1 MNTGRKITNDKV
13 IATISMVTI
22 AFSLIGTLIA
32 TFYSVNQSDDYSH
45 AMEIGRFHEGF
56 FAYLAT
62 SVRYMVMM
70 YKGWAGN
77 YFSMFLQGWLSP
89 LNNGGSIQLK
99 LVMFANFVIFVA
111 VFIWLI
117 HRFLSTVF
125 EVKWRYSIAV
135 IAMLTFSLMNYRCF
149 YEIWYWFSGA
159 VSYSFPLSAM
169 FLSFILAISSLN
181 AEGAVKDKKRT
192 AYVFS
197 LVCAFLGAG
206 GSLTLAGAGCYIALL
221 LCVYFKL
228 STGKLSRAAS
238 LLFVSFLTGSIINVI
253 APGNYVR
260 AENTNLSLLASVKN
274 TIASSYGEYRWVF
287 HETNFPILLILA
299 IIMGISIF
307 TAISVNEK
315 AYTIVS
321 ALALLTP
328 VVSVFPVVMG
338 YGMGFLANRTQFVID
353 QMIYFSLMNA
363 ALVLGR
369 KLAEIIGLD
378 RKQTYITLI
387 TAILVLLCLGT
398 YSVRSLESLR
408 TLVYDMNGTF
418 RNYNRQCAQLEEYF
432 ASCTGCDVV
441 MKEEDVPK
449 GPDNFSCFYLEN
461 SWVNEGIAEYYGMSS
476 LTVE

>member
-1 MNTGRKITNDKV
+1 MNTGKKITKGSV
-13 IATISMVTI
+13 IAIISSVTMVY
-22 AFSLIGTLIA
+22 SLIGTLIA

-56 FAYLAT
+56 FSYLAT

-99 LVMFANFVIFVA
+99 LVMFANFVIFFV

-125 EVKWRYSIAV
+125 EGKRIYSLVV
-135 IAMLTFSLMNYRCF
+135 ISMVTFALMNYRCF
-149 YEIWYWFSGA
+149 YEVWYWFSGA
-159 VSYSFPLSAM
+159 VSYSFPLSVM

-181 AEGAVKDKKRT
+181 AEGVVRDKKKT
-192 AYVFS
+192 IYVFS
-197 LVCAFLGAG
+197 IICAFLGAG

-221 LCVYFKL
+221 LCIYYRL
-228 STGKLSRAAS
+228 SIGKFSRAANM
-238 LLFVSFLTGSIINVI
+238 LFASFLVGSIINVV

-287 HETNFPILLILA
+287 HETNFPVLM
-299 IIMGISIF
+299 IIAVIVGMSLF
-307 TAISVNEK
+307 TAIAVNEK

-321 ALALLTP
+321 VLALLTP

-353 QMIYFSLMNA
+353 QMIYFSLTNA
-363 ALVLGR
+363 GLILGR
-369 KLAEIIGLD
+369 KLAVVFNAD
-378 RKQTYITLI
+378 RKHTYITLI
-387 TAILVLLCLGT
+387 TAIFVLLCLGT

-408 TLVYDMNGTF
+408 TLVYDKNGTF
-418 RNYNRQCAQLEEYF
+418 RDYNRQCVQLEEYF
-432 ASCTGCDVV
+432 ATCIGRDVV
-441 MKEEDVPK
+441 MKEEDVPQ

-461 SWVNEGIAEYYGMSS
+461 GWVNDGIAKYYGMNS
-476 LTVE
+476 LTLE